1 VGQRAYFRTGIA
13 LAGIHVCHTQMKAER
28 NNLPLVSS
36 SQTLNSS
43 ARRWPWVISIVVIL
57 TLIGAVVL
65 QRIRSGNPQPAV
77 AIRQRTAGAQPVPV
91 VTAVAK
97 SGAMKVYLNG
107 LGSVVPYNTITVKSR
122 VHGQLVNVLFKEGQT
137 RL

>member
-1 VGQRAYFRTGIA
+1 
-13 LAGIHVCHTQMKAER
+13 VCHTQMKAER

-36 SQTLNSS
+36 FQTLYSS
-43 ARRWPWVISIVVIL
+43 ARRWPWIVGIVGIL
-57 TLIGAVVL
+57 MLIGTVAL
-65 QRIRSGNPQPAV
+65 RRIRSGNPQPAV
-77 AIRQRTAGAQPVPV
+77 ATRQRAAGPQAIPV

-122 VHGQLVNVLFKEGQT
+122 VDGQLVNVLFKEGQT

>member
-1 VGQRAYFRTGIA
+1 
-13 LAGIHVCHTQMKAER
+13 MKAER
-28 NNLPLVSS
+28 NNLPLVS

-43 ARRWPWVISIVVIL
+43 ARRWPWVISIVIIL

-65 QRIRSGNPQPAV
+65 QGIRSGNPQPAV

-107 LGSVVPYNTITVKSR
+107 LGSIVPYKTITVKSR
-122 VHGQLVNVLFKEGQT
+122 VAGQLIKVLWQEGQAVCT
-137 RL
+137 G